1 MHASL
6 CRRLNGS
13 ARLPAKPSIVV
24 CMCVFVTQKVNNQ
37 SACKLHTDT
46 AKGSIRKQNA
56 ADCVCVCVWLLRL
69 NRYASVIDKLH
80 KASLWYPHCSY
91 PAPTPYLCYSNH
103 NRHQIPHR
111 CPIPFPF
118 QCPSPLQ
125 LCGESCVCVC
135 LSGGI
140 TQPCRSLYVCV
151 CLQVCVRVFLAWLPL
166 PVARCPLP
174 CLADE

>member
-1 MHASL
+1 MQTSH
-6 CRRLNGS
+6 RYGKRLNKKTKCC
-13 ARLPAKPSIVV
+13 RL
-24 CMCVFVTQKVNNQ
+24 
-37 SACKLHTDT
+37 
-46 AKGSIRKQNA
+46 R
-56 ADCVCVCVWLLRL
+56 VCVLYVLRL

-135 LSGGI
+135 VCLSGGI
-140 TQPCRSLYVCV
+140 TQPCRSMYVCV
-151 CLQVCVRVFLAWLPL
+151 SASVRACVSRLAA
-166 PVARCPLP
+166 VARGPLSVALP
-174 CLADE
+174 G